1 MSDYRVVDL
10 VYQGIVKEE
19 TVTINM
25 YGTVVDKKKP
35 KIEHSIY
42 VIVDDPIKEIEYYV
56 EVRIDEFG
64 VIRVAFIKDLTHD
77 IYLNSDDPV
86 FLYLVKFIDSISDR
100 LLIYTVLTGRDT
112 DQYLLSLVSSR

>member
-1 MSDYRVVDL
+1 MSNYRVVDL

-35 KIEHSIY
+35 NIEHSIY
-42 VIVDDPIKEIEYYV
+42 VIVDDPVKEVEYYV

-86 FLYLVKFIDSISDR
+86 FLDLVKFIDSISDR
-100 LLIYTVLTGRDT
+100 LLIYTVLTSRDT
-112 DQYLLSLVSSR
+112 D